1 MDQFIDEIKL
11 EGAIGKLRM
20 YHKEESICFDST
32 IKLLREL
39 TTHYVTENTIFFD
52 TFNDEMMSKFRAIQ
66 MNQQTDIEQMEK
78 TLSGYRETKKKVEKR
93 LEDMI

>member
-1 MDQFIDEIKL
+1 MLQRILF
-11 EGAIGKLRM
+11 
-20 YHKEESICFDST
+20 
-32 IKLLREL
+32 
-39 TTHYVTENTIFFD
+39 FFD